1 MLRQHKI
8 RIHNQVLRLRSLE
21 RALKSDPFEAAYNDA
36 NAEEKKKLDWILKSL
51 HLENLRKWISKINQ
65 QSLETM
71 SIRNL
76 RELCKKY
83 SVPYWSRL
91 DKLEMIEEINA
102 RMGTSKHT
110 IN

>member
-1 MLRQHKI
+1 MIKQHRIK
-8 RIHNQVLRLRSLE
+8 IHNQILRLRSLE
-21 RALKSDPFEAAYNDA
+21 RTLKSDLFESAYNDA
-36 NAEEKKKLDWILKSL
+36 TAEERKKLDWILKSL

-71 SIRNL
+71 SIRSL
-76 RELCKKY
+76 RELCKEY

-102 RMGTSKHT
+102 RMGTGKHT